1 MKMKSEL
8 LWAMAFAGLL
18 AGCASHHERRQAKH
32 DNPYDAPLVSPG
44 AKFGAL
50 PPTVQ
55 NTVRAE
61 TGSAEIEDIVKET
74 NSSRVVYK
82 VYFRDPRRFPPLYVA
97 ADGSV
102 LEPDMTVAV
111 GAAQDTTGVLTG
123 AAVAGVKLTDLPAPV
138 IKVLQT
144 RAPNAEIGSIDKET
158 WGDRVG
164 YIISFK
170 DPAHWPK
177 LYVTSDG
184 TVLVDSPK

>member
-1 MKMKSEL
+1 MKSEL
-8 LWAMAFAGLL
+8 LWGMAFAGLL
-18 AGCASHHERRQAKH
+18 AGCASHHERWQAKH

-97 ADGSV
+97 SDGSV

-123 AAVAGVKLTDLPAPV
+123 AAVAWVKLTDLPAPV